1 MNETKFKNIIN
12 IKYNNKYDLS
22 KVWYRNDQ
30 YPIEIICP
38 IHGSFIIK
46 PSILSN
52 GRGCIECQDKPIKY
66 KQVKETYNDY
76 STYLKDSEAFLYCVK
91 LTNKETNESFYK
103 VGVTTKNIYSRLSTK
118 YFHIQPIIMYKSD
131 IKSIYELEQS
141 FHYIA
146 NQYSY
151 RPVFLPNGVTECYSL
166 SYNIPKVVHQLVC
179 V

>member
-22 KVWYRNDQ
+22 KVWYRTDQ
-30 YPIEIICP
+30 YPIQVICP
-38 IHGSFIIK
+38 IHGSFTIK

-66 KQVKETYNDY
+66 KQPKESYYDY
-76 STYLKDSEAFLYCVK
+76 SIHLKDDEAFLYCVK

-103 VGVTTKNIYSRLSTK
+103 VGVTVQNIYTRLSTK
-118 YFHIQPIIMYKSD
+118 YFTIQPIIMYKSD
-131 IKSIYELEQS
+131 IKSIYELEQA
-141 FHYIA
+141 FHYMA

-151 RPVFLPNGVTECYSL
+151 KPIFLPNGITECYSL